1 MIDQGVNPFVVYYS
15 GSTQYNHWSL
25 SSLSNLPHQKSIY
38 FQVKQF
44 DALHQEPWH
53 YETGVFPGQ
62 FNDVIGS
69 GGEGVVLG
77 GILNGE
83 EVAYKYV
90 DIGEQDFKRNT
101 SEGLADMTTRLNEM
115 HQMES
120 ITGSCILPIKG
131 HFR

>member
-1 MIDQGVNPFVVYYS
+1 MIDRGVNPFIVQYA
-15 GSTQYNHWSL
+15 GITQYNRWSL
-25 SSLSNLPHQKSIY
+25 TSLSNLPQQKSIY
-38 FQVKQF
+38 FLVKPF
-44 DALHQEPWH
+44 DALQHEPWH
-53 YETGVFPGQ
+53 YETGIFPGE

-69 GGEGVVLG
+69 GGESVVIG

-90 DIGEQDFKRNT
+90 DIGQQT
-101 SEGLADMTTRLNEM
+101 HTSTVSEGLADMTTRLNEM

-120 ITGSCILPIKG
+120 ITGSCILSIKG